1 MFQKDSQTPQSLEHV
16 LQTELDYFNS
26 VLTISQKVAGQV
38 EKLPVK
44 VLSEMVDYRKEW
56 IEKIQLLETQRK
68 KFTPSDVSDDSRE
81 LMKQISQIAGQLVE
95 IDDKIYKN
103 LERRKLA
110 YVEQS
115 AAVAGKSDYARKAEI
130 QVKNTINRI
139 NIIQE

>member
-1 MFQKDSQTPQSLEHV
+1 MQSENSLEHV

-26 VLTISQKVAGQV
+26 VLTISQKVVRQV

-56 IEKIQLLETQRK
+56 IEKIQELEVQRK
-68 KFTPSDVSDDSRE
+68 AFGEGDISTDSRK
-81 LMKQISQIAGQLVE
+81 LMKQISEIAGKLVD

-103 LERRKLA
+103 LEQRKLA

-115 AAVAGKSDYARKAEI
+115 AAVAGKSDYAKKAEI

>member
-1 MFQKDSQTPQSLEHV
+1 MFQKDTQKPKSLEHV

-56 IEKIQLLETQRK
+56 IEKRK
-68 KFTPSDVSDDSRE
+68 DFARSAVSDNSRK
-81 LMKQISQIAGQLVE
+81 LMKQISNIAGQLVE